1 MYEMH
6 GN

>member
-1 MYEMH
+1 MEMH